1 MADEDV
7 KDTAADEPKTEP
19 APAPPSTDE
28 ATSPATSVK
37 PAKKTMQE
45 EDGQQE
51 GCRKKGGLEKENT
64 RREAPVTAP
73 AAVAPPAAVAA
84 ADVGHNPTPA
94 TPSAPVEPVWDDND
108 VGGFS
113 TYLAE
118 WGPII
123 LLVFLVLVLDAPG
136 GDKAP
141 AGATGMQET
150 APALG
155 ESSPRVVDLEPARAP
170 ALQAPAPDPA
180 GGLGEMPP
188 LRGSSQLTRSLNP
201 IDQAPGAY
209 YWGPASQS
217 TETDKQAGDGWPA
230 GLPGVDYW
238 GPVGD
243 SVEGV
248 VEQRAVNPK
257 PRRLGG

>member
-1 MADEDV
+1 MADEDA

-19 APAPPSTDE
+19 ASAPPSTDE
-28 ATSPATSVK
+28 ATPPAPSVK
-37 PAKKTMQE
+37 PAKKTA
-45 EDGQQE
+45 
-51 GCRKKGGLEKENT
+51 KKKT
-64 RREAPVTAP
+64 ASKKVVAKKAASKKKTPVREAPVTAP

-123 LLVFLVLVLDAPG
+123 LLVFLVLVLDSPG

-150 APALG
+150 APAPG

-170 ALQAPAPDPA
+170 AFQAPAPDPA

-201 IDQAPGAY
+201 IDQEPGAY
-209 YWGPASQS
+209 YWGPASQT
-217 TETDKQAGDGWPA
+217 TETDKQADDGWPA

-238 GPVGD
+238 GPVSD
-243 SVEGV
+243 SVEGTSTSG
-248 VEQRAVNPK
+248 Q
-257 PRRLGG
+257 